1 MAAEIEQFICR
12 GDNFGVLLHDPES
25 GVAASIDAPDAVAIR
40 DALARRGWKL
50 THILTTHHHGDHTD
64 GNAALKDAFG
74 ASIIGP
80 AAEADR
86 IPGIDRGVREG
97 DTFTLGAFAVRV
109 IETPGHTLGHVSY
122 FLPDEGIV
130 FTGDTLFS
138 LGCGRVFEGT
148 MAGMWESLKKLR
160 ALPRETVV
168 YCGHEYTEANAR
180 FALTIEPNNLDLAA
194 RAEEAGR
201 LRAAGKPT
209 LPTTIGV
216 EIAANPFLRADR
228 PRLKAAIGMR
238 DADPAAVFA
247 ALRARKDA
255 FRG

>member
-1 MAAEIEQFICR
+1 
-12 GDNFGVLLHDPES
+12 
-25 GVAASIDAPDAVAIR
+25 
-40 DALARRGWKL
+40 
-50 THILTTHHHGDHTD
+50 
-64 GNAALKDAFG
+64 
-74 ASIIGP
+74 
-80 AAEADR
+80 
-86 IPGIDRGVREG
+86 
-97 DTFTLGAFAVRV
+97 
-109 IETPGHTLGHVSY
+109 
-122 FLPDEGIV
+122 V

-194 RAEEAGR
+194 RAEEVSR

-209 LPTTIGV
+209 LPTTIGA
-216 EIAANPFLRADR
+216 EITANPFLRADR
-228 PRLKAAIGMR
+228 PRLRVAIDMR
-238 DADPAAVFA
+238 RADPAEVFA
-247 ALRARKDA
+247 ALRSRKDA